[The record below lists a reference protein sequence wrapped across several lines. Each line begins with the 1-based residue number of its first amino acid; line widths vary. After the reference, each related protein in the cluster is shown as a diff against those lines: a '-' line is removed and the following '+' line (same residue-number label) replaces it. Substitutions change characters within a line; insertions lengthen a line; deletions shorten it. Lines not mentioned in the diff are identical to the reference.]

1 MWAQRRRVAPAEAL
15 AILSRLETSEWKND
29 AERDDLLRRLAAI
42 PGLPPEEIG
51 WMAGE
56 SNDAIRLAG
65 LAMLRR
71 LPFEQASEAI
81 FPLLSS
87 RTEQTRIRAIASLE
101 TLGGDRYHD
110 RIPGFLAHPDPGV
123 VLAGLDWLE
132 RYPLEAGLDWIVPA
146 LSSTA
151 AVRRKAFRIVE
162 SIPSPK
168 TAQIA
173 LAALDSED
181 PDLRLR
187 AIGVLVRYPSP
198 EHIEPLLRRC
208 SDSARIQDA
217 AIAAVTPLISGDEDR
232 FDDLI
237 LPLIG
242 AVNPKIRQMAMAA
255 LSKRD
260 PQRVADSFL
269 QGFGS
274 NYSLARDRA
283 IEGLRALGPRF
294 IQAFLER
301 DNDQNPG
308 VAALASSIAVA
319 MRTPEVVSH
328 CIEYLTGPDWW
339 LRDRA
344 AQALAEIRDERGLP
358 ALLHMLEDPESD
370 ISAAA
375 ALGVWGTP
383 QALPGLLGGF
393 KKGTRDLRLEILEA
407 FGKIPDPRLPPL
419 LEQIIKTVTDPLIR
433 EKATRI
439 LAHRAGDVP
448 FYENLPPLG
457 TRFEPLDFTRPFEPT
472 MVDLFRHARAVNASD
487 LHIAVGTRPHIRVT
501 GRLTPLPLPESTP
514 EQMEAW
520 IPPLLSTERR
530 AELAQ
535 RRQIDFCYKDSEL
548 GRFRTNVFYQRKG
561 LNAVFRLVP
570 FEIPTLSEV
579 GLPESLWELATFT
592 QGLLLVTGPAGCGKT
607 TTLAALINRINE
619 TQRLHILTIEDP
631 IEYVHLMKESLI
643 NQREVPSHS
652 GSFAKALRQSLR
664 EDPDVILVGEMRDLE
679 TISLA
684 ITASETGHLVLGT
697 LHTATAAATVDR
709 IINAFPPDQ
718 QGQIRMMISDSLKVV
733 LSQALLPRRDGA
745 GRVAAFEVLRNT
757 GNVAGLIREGKT
769 FQIPTAM
776 QTGGASGM
784 MLMDTALMNLVNEG
798 TIEPREAYNR
808 ALRKE
813 SFEPFLAEEEAET

>member
-1 MWAQRRRVAPAEAL
+1 MWAKRRRVAPAEAR
-15 AILSRLETSEWKND
+15 AILPRLQVHQWKSD
-29 AERDDLLRRLAAI
+29 AERDDLLRRLTSI
-42 PGLPPEEIG
+42 PGLAAEDVG
-51 WMAGE
+51 WMVGE
-56 SNDAIRLAG
+56 ADDSLRQSG
-65 LAMLRR
+65 LAILRR
-71 LPFEQASEAI
+71 FPFEQSSVAI
-81 FPLLSS
+81 FPLLST
-87 RTEQTRIRAIASLE
+87 RTEQTRGHAVAALE
-101 TLGGDRYHD
+101 TLGGERYHE
-110 RIPGFLAHPDPGV
+110 RIPGFLAHSDPGV
-123 VLAGLDWLE
+123 VLAALDWLE

-146 LSSTA
+146 LSSTPQ
-151 AVRRKAFRIVE
+151 VRRKAFGIVE

-181 PDLRLR
+181 EELRFR
-187 AIGVLVRYPSP
+187 SIAVLVRYPSL
-198 EHIEPLLRRC
+198 EHVEPLLRRC
-208 SDSARIQDA
+208 SDTARVQEA
-217 AIAAVTPLISGDEDR
+217 ATAALAPLLSGNDDR
-232 FDDLI
+232 FNDLI
-237 LPLIG
+237 LPLL
-242 AVNPKIRQMAMAA
+242 ADANPKVRLMATKILATQ
-255 LSKRD
+255 D
-260 PQRVADSFL
+260 PPRVADSFL
-269 QGFGS
+269 RGFRN
-274 NYSLARDRA
+274 NYGLPRDRA
-283 IEGLRALGPRF
+283 IEGLHTLGPRF

-301 DNDQNPG
+301 DHDPDPG

-319 MRTPEVVSH
+319 VRTPDVVPH
-328 CIEYLTGPDWW
+328 CIGYLTGRDWW

-358 ALLHMLEDPESD
+358 ALLQMLEDPESD
-370 ISAAA
+370 LSAAA
-375 ALGVWGTP
+375 ALGVWGAP
-383 QALPGLLGGF
+383 QALPALLEAF
-393 KKGTRDLRLEILEA
+393 KKGTKDLRLEILEA
-407 FGKIPDPRLPPL
+407 FGRIPDPRVPPL
-419 LEQIIKTVTDPLIR
+419 LEQIIKSVTDPLIR

-439 LAHRAGDVP
+439 LAHRSGDVP
-448 FYENLPPLG
+448 FYESLIG
-457 TRFEPLDFTRPFEPT
+457 SGAQFEPLDFDQPLEPT

-487 LHIAVGTRPHIRVT
+487 LHLAVGTRPHVRVA

-514 EQMEAW
+514 DQMEAW
-520 IPPLLSTERR
+520 IPPLLFEERR

-535 RRQIDFCYKDSEL
+535 RRQVDFCYKDSQL

-579 GLPESLWELATFT
+579 GLPESLWEITTFS

-619 TQRLHILTIEDP
+619 TQRVHILTIEDP
-631 IEYVHLMKESLI
+631 IEYVHVMKESLI

-652 GSFAKALRQSLR
+652 VSFAKALRQSLR

-733 LSQALLPRRDGA
+733 LSQALLPRRDGS

-757 GNVAGLIREGKT
+757 SNVAGLIREGKT

-784 MLMDTALMNLVNEG
+784 MLMDTALMNLLNDG
-798 TIEPREAYNR
+798 IIEPREAYNR
-808 ALRKE
+808 AQRKE
-813 SFEPFLAEEEAET
+813 SFEPFLAEEEAQA